1 MIFIS
6 LITIL
11 TDFLQPRNQGIEQST
26 IQCISFVVTPRSREG
41 VCDTPLLNLPFI
53 RLLCLLAHV
62 RAYAIRPF
70 LFSVF
75 RWDVVMDGAFNFVMY
90 SFAYLDIAYCT
101 VSLML
106 NKYLKY
112 NMMLIFRGGVI

>member
-53 RLLCLLAHV
+53 R
-62 RAYAIRPF
+62 
-70 LFSVF
+70 
-75 RWDVVMDGAFNFVMY
+75 WDVVMDGAFNFVMY

-112 NMMLIFRGGVI
+112 NMMLIFRGGGNLNSYKFGHVVYYN

>member
-53 RLLCLLAHV
+53 R
-62 RAYAIRPF
+62 
-70 LFSVF
+70 
-75 RWDVVMDGAFNFVMY
+75 WEVVMDDAFNFVMY

-112 NMMLIFRGGVI
+112 NMMLIFRGRLSENYSHVG